1 MKTFVQRCFC
11 LDHTYWENVYW
22 ALHSRCLLYNVMYS
36 IHWLTNQ
43 EQYQH
48 NFRIHSSST
57 DNLSLQNLRVNF
69 KLTVPCKFYREF
81 RLTEKFK
88 ELQRRH
94 LVPRYF
100 SMVYC
105 TIDLDTG
112 NCLATTWKL
121 IPEFQYSNLVVVYPR
136 INTFIFAMLS
146 LLIFALNW
154 TIVHRGKL
162 KFFFFLNF
170 TTHRQKLRDYFVIT
184 WYKYVIHG
192 FHK

>member
-22 ALHSRCLLYNVMYS
+22 APPFRCLLYNVMS
-36 IHWLTNQ
+36 IIHWLTNQ

-48 NFRIHSSST
+48 KFTILSSFT
-57 DNLSLQNLRVNF
+57 YNLSLQNLRVNF

-81 RLTEKFK
+81 RLTGEFK
-88 ELQRRH
+88 EELQRRH
-94 LVPRYF
+94 

-112 NCLATTWKL
+112 NCLATAWKF

-146 LLIFALNW
+146 LLISGLDW
-154 TIVHRGKL
+154 TIVHRGKQQ
-162 KFFFFLNF
+162 
-170 TTHRQKLRDYFVIT
+170 TRAERWLRHNMV
-184 WYKYVIHG
+184 
-192 FHK
+192 